1 MTKNELLKE
10 ANRKLRNLKRA
21 GYMTPARENL
31 EKHFGRGYIKSID
44 DMSDRYE
51 AKKFIAAAT
60 STAAGYKKVRKAQ
73 TANFKQYLKRM
84 VPNMSQYTPEERS
97 KIEAVIDSWT
107 DAQVGMIAKTYKP
120 IITAMQDSDQ
130 EAITINNLLFDKI
143 SRYAKSSVAKINDAI
158 LSPRSLK
165 KEDRAIIRAQISA
178 MDYSQKEGDKI
189 AQKIREARQ

>member
-31 EKHFGRGYIKSID
+31 EKHFGKGYIKSID

-60 STAAGYKKVRKAQ
+60 STAAGYKKTRKAQ
-73 TANFKQYLKRM
+73 TANFKHYLKRM
-84 VPNMSQYTPEERS
+84 VPNMSQYTPEERA

-143 SRYAKSSVAKINDAI
+143 SRYSKASVAKINDAI